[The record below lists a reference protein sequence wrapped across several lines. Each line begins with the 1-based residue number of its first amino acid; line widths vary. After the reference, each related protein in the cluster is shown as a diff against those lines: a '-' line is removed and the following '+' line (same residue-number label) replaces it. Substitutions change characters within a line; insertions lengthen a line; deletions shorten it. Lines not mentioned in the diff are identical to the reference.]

1 MWKGLLGFWAPKH
14 RRIENYNLD
23 DEACHR
29 FFSRILSALL
39 LSSPLR
45 LNHDCLWMN

>member
-29 FFSRILSALL
+29 FFFQNPLSP
-39 LSSPLR
+39 SSFFSVAFEP
-45 LNHDCLWMN
+45 